1 MFLMKLCAINLR
13 GYPFFCFFEL
23 SGKDIGIKGSCQMLL
38 VVLLVISK
46 PQALPLLLVD
56 KSRLLLFIANGS
68 DKENL

>member
-1 MFLMKLCAINLR
+1 
-13 GYPFFCFFEL
+13 
-23 SGKDIGIKGSCQMLL
+23 MLL